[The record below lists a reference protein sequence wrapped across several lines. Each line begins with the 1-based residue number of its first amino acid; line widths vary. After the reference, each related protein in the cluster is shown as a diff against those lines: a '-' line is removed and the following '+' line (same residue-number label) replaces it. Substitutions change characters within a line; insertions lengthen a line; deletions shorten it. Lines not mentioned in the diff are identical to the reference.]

1 MATPADPLARLVTTL
16 ESSAA
21 MYLADSR
28 LETYPGPEDVR
39 RGLADLAADH
49 RRVVARAGEILAE
62 REVAMP
68 RTAYPLAFTGWHDV
82 DLGWLL
88 PRVVES
94 LRKQLGTLDAL
105 AATPDDA
112 TARELAA
119 DAAAAT
125 RRHADR
131 LADLATRLRAG
142 LAGQPA

>member
-1 MATPADPLARLVTTL
+1 
-16 ESSAA
+16 
-21 MYLADSR
+21 
-28 LETYPGPEDVR
+28 
-39 RGLADLAADH
+39 
-49 RRVVARAGEILAE
+49 
-62 REVAMP
+62 
-68 RTAYPLAFTGWHDV
+68 
-82 DLGWLL
+82 
-88 PRVVES
+88 VVES